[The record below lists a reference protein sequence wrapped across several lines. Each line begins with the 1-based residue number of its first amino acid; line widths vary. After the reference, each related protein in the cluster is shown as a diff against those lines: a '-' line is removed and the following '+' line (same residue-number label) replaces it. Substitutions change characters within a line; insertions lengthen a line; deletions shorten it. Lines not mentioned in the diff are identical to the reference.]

1 MIHLSANDL
10 EALQQLGRVTI
21 WQPAAS
27 HFSVGEL
34 VPTSAGPLRVVF
46 VSQVPTHTTQFRRVT
61 LERGAA

>member
-10 EALQQLGRVTI
+10 ECLQQLGRVTI
-21 WQPAAS
+21 WQPAAA

-34 VPTSAGPLRVVF
+34 VPTSAGPLRVES
-46 VSQVPTHTTQFRRVT
+46 VSPVVTYTTQFQRVT

>member
-10 EALQQLGRVTI
+10 ECLQQLGRVTI

>member
-1 MIHLSANDL
+1 MIHLSANDTETL
-10 EALQQLGRVTI
+10 RHLGRVTI

-46 VSQVPTHTTQFRRVT
+46 ASPVPTQFRRVT

>member
-1 MIHLSANDL
+1 MIHLSANDTETL
-10 EALQQLGRVTI
+10 RHLGHVTI

-34 VPTSAGPLRVVF
+34 VPTSAGPLRVES
-46 VSQVPTHTTQFRRVT
+46 VSPVPTHTAQFRRVT

>member
-10 EALQQLGRVTI
+10 ECLRNLGRVTI

-34 VPTSAGPLRVVF
+34 VPTSAGPLRVKS
-46 VSQVPTHTTQFRRVT
+46 VSPVVTHATQFRRVT

>member
-10 EALQQLGRVTI
+10 ECLRNLGRVTI

-34 VPTSAGPLRVVF
+34 VPTSAGPLLVVF
-46 VSQVPTHTTQFRRVT
+46 ASPVATYTAQFRRVT

>member
-10 EALQQLGRVTI
+10 ECLRHLGRVTI
-21 WQPAAS
+21 WQPAAA
-27 HFSVGEL
+27 HFSMGEL

-46 VSQVPTHTTQFRRVT
+46 ASPVVIHTTQFRRVT

>member
-10 EALQQLGRVTI
+10 ECLQQLGRVTI

-34 VPTSAGPLRVVF
+34 VPTSAGPLRVAF
-46 VSQVPTHTTQFRRVT
+46 VSPVPTHTTQFRRVT

>member
-34 VPTSAGPLRVVF
+34 VPTSAGPLQVMF
-46 VSQVPTHTTQFRRVT
+46 VSPVPTHTTQFRRVT

>member
-10 EALQQLGRVTI
+10 ECLQQRGRVTI
-21 WQPAAS
+21 WQPAAA

-34 VPTSAGPLRVVF
+34 VPTSAGPLRVMF
-46 VSQVPTHTTQFRRVT
+46 VSPVPTHTTQFRRVT

>member
-10 EALQQLGRVTI
+10 ECLRHLGRVTI

-46 VSQVPTHTTQFRRVT
+46 APQPVINTTKFRRVT

>member
-10 EALQQLGRVTI
+10 ECLQQLGRVTI

-46 VSQVPTHTTQFRRVT
+46 ASPVPTHTTQFRRVT

>member
-1 MIHLSANDL
+1 MIHLSANDTDTL
-10 EALQQLGRVTI
+10 RHLGRVTI

-34 VPTSAGPLRVVF
+34 VPTSAGPLRVES
-46 VSQVPTHTTQFRRVT
+46 VSPVATYTTQFRRVT

>member
-10 EALQQLGRVTI
+10 ECLQRLGRVTI

-34 VPTSAGPLRVVF
+34 VPTSAGPLRVMF
-46 VSQVPTHTTQFRRVT
+46 VSPVPTHTTQFRRVT

>member
-1 MIHLSANDL
+1 MIHLSAKDT
-10 EALQQLGRVTI
+10 EALRAHGSVTI

-34 VPTSAGPLRVVF
+34 VPTSAGPLRVES
-46 VSQVPTHTTQFRRVT
+46 VSPVVIHTTQFRRVT

>member
-1 MIHLSANDL
+1 MIHLSANEL
-10 EALQQLGRVTI
+10 ECLQRLGRVTI

-34 VPTSAGPLRVVF
+34 VPTSAGNLRVVF
-46 VSQVPTHTTQFRRVT
+46 ASPVVTHATQFRRVT

>member
-10 EALQQLGRVTI
+10 ECLQQLGRVTI

-34 VPTSAGPLRVVF
+34 VQTSAGPLRVES
-46 VSQVPTHTTQFRRVT
+46 VSPVATYTTQFRRVT

>member
-10 EALQQLGRVTI
+10 ECLQQLGRVTI
-21 WQPAAS
+21 WQPVAS

-34 VPTSAGPLRVVF
+34 VPTSAGPLRVES
-46 VSQVPTHTTQFRRVT
+46 VSTVATYTTQFRRVT

>member
-10 EALQQLGRVTI
+10 EALRQLGRVTI

-34 VPTSAGPLRVVF
+34 VPTSAGPLRVES
-46 VSQVPTHTTQFRRVT
+46 VSPVATHTAQFRRVT

>member
-34 VPTSAGPLRVVF
+34 VPTSAGPLRVES
-46 VSQVPTHTTQFRRVT
+46 VSPVATYTTQFRRVT

>member
-1 MIHLSANDL
+1 MIHLSANDTDT
-10 EALQQLGRVTI
+10 LQQLGRVTI

-46 VSQVPTHTTQFRRVT
+46 ASPVPAHTTQFRRVT

>member
-1 MIHLSANDL
+1 MIHLSANDT
-10 EALQQLGRVTI
+10 ETLQQLGRVTI

-34 VPTSAGPLRVVF
+34 VPTSAGPLRVMF
-46 VSQVPTHTTQFRRVT
+46 VSPVPTHTTQFRRVT

>member
-10 EALQQLGRVTI
+10 ECLQQLGRVTI

-34 VPTSAGPLRVVF
+34 VPTSAGNLRVVF
-46 VSQVPTHTTQFRRVT
+46 ASPVVTHATQFRRVT